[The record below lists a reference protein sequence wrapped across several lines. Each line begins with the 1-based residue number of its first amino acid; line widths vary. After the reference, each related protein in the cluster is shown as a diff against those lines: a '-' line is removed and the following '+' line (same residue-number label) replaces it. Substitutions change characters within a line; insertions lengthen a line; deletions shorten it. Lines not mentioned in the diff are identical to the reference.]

1 MRKRQRSE
9 HDLEVRKDA
18 EEYGLGR
25 SSQPIDLLT
34 ILAKPRRLKARLES
48 KEMAGESDYGICQMS
63 LEKGELLLHYRPDV
77 TLIGE
82 LRSQWHEV
90 REAML
95 MLRRQ
100 DTGAPHDGKPRHR
113 GMSNDPH
120 EGAPHDGKPRHRGMF
135 NDPHELDVEGW
146 ATAMTLLCL
155 FGDEAPDAEDAGLGN
170 APSYDSML
178 EELDS

>member
-1 MRKRQRSE
+1 MRKRQRDK
-9 HDLEVRKDA
+9 HYREVRKDA

-34 ILAKPRRLKARLES
+34 ILAKPRGLVARLEP

-100 DTGAPHDGKPRHR
+100 DAGLPHDGKPRHR
-113 GMSNDPH
+113 GMCNDPY
-120 EGAPHDGKPRHRGMF
+120 ELDVGGMF

-146 ATAMTLLCL
+146 ATTMTLLCL
-155 FGDEAPDAEDAGLGN
+155 FGDEASDAEDAELGN
-170 APSYDSML
+170 EPSYDSML
-178 EELDS
+178 EELDI